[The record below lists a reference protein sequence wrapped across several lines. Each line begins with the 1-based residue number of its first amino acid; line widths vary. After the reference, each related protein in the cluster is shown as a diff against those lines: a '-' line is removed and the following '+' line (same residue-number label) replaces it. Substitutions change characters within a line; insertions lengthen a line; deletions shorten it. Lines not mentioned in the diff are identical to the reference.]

1 MRITVELPD
10 VVTALVATISII
22 LLWELMKFLLM
33 LLVKVLPKWQVGKR
47 LLRTLGVIVLIRRPF
62 EAAEKGIERLY
73 AHRWVR
79 RATYVVLLIA
89 LVLAL
94 LLFFHFRGT

>member
-47 LLRTLGVIVLIRRPF
+47 LLRTL